1 MLVGLE
7 LPERFPLDSCWYWR
21 VVVVIADDVVVDDVG
36 SMMSAG
42 LAFMVEALQSLF
54 RMIAPS
60 DLDLSFRRLVV
71 LKLELEGVLN
81 TFEGFG
87 IGSGSGVRSTAEAYL
102 CLRNFSLTFF
112 V

>member
-21 VVVVIADDVVVDDVG
+21 VVVVVVVDVVDEVG

-42 LAFMVEALQSLF
+42 LAFMAEALQSLF